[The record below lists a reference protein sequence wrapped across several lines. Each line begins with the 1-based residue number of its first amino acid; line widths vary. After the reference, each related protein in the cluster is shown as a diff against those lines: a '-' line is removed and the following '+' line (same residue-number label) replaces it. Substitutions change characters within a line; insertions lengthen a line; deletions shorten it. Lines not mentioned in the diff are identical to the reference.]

1 MKKII
6 AIILTIVLTFSFCTL
21 SVSADSKALRPRN
34 ISVKATTDA
43 YKNYLITELWEDSKV
58 SKSVLTVADDEILI
72 VKSGVTLRL
81 YKGAQVRGAI
91 YIENGGSLYISGGT
105 LTVSKGGS
113 VLSDGLLYV
122 RKQGKLSVEIGG
134 ELFVGKS
141 GRLKAINEGNVTVK
155 IGANAVCLGKSNIE
169 NSRIGKKAVAAYT
182 FTNGKLSVSEKPSS
196 LLPSGKDYCTD
207 FTFQIGVNLS
217 TVTYIFDNG
226 VSVNALK
233 LGKKFAYIG
242 SACTAMYGMY
252 SKNAGSSYCRVYEVN
267 GSDYIVDIETGAYI
281 CTIDKSG
288 ELLDENGKK
297 LQGIFGKFN
306 KNSSKFIG
314 DIRNYFCGGEEEI
327 ISADAYYLSDD
338 CILVMEKLTDSVDKS
353 GKQQYNC
360 HILSMVKND
369 ESEND

>member
-6 AIILTIVLTFSFCTL
+6 AIILTIALAFSFCTL
-21 SVSADSKALRPRN
+21 SASADSAAMRPRN
-34 ISVKATTDA
+34 ISAEATTDA
-43 YKNYLITELWEDSKV
+43 YKNYLITELWEDSKI

-122 RKQGKLSVEIGG
+122 RKQGKLSIKIGG

-141 GRLKAINEGNVTVK
+141 GRLKAINEGDVTVK
-155 IGANAVCLGKSNIE
+155 TGANAVCLGKSNIE
-169 NSRIGKKAVAAYT
+169 NSRIGRKAVAAYT
-182 FTNGKLSVSEKPSS
+182 LANGELSISEKPSS

-226 VSVNALK
+226 ASVNALK
-233 LGKKFAYIG
+233 CGKEFAYIG

-252 SKNAGSSYCRVYEVN
+252 TKNAGNSYCRVFEVN
-267 GSDYIVDIETGAYI
+267 GSDYIIDMEKGGCL

-288 ELLDENGKK
+288 ILLNESGKK
-297 LQGIFGKFN
+297 LNGIFGKFN
-306 KNSSKFIG
+306 KNSSKSIG
-314 DIRNYFCGGEEEI
+314 DIRNYFCGGKEEI

-338 CILVMEKLTDSVDKS
+338 CILVMEKLTDSVDKN
-353 GKQQYNC
+353 GKQQYSC
-360 HILSMVKND
+360 YILSRVEND
-369 ESEND
+369 ETENN